1 MRGRTL
7 VGLLLAGFV
16 LVALAVVWRRTIGIA
31 QSENL
36 TALDSRRVQLQGER
50 VRLESEIRE
59 ASSRRR
65 LGEVVENRLGMRIPA
80 DNQVVI
86 LPRRAPNGS
95 P

>member
-1 MRGRTL
+1 MRGRSL
-7 VGLLLAGFV
+7 VALLLAGFV
-16 LVALAVVWRRTIGIA
+16 LVALSIVWRRTVGIA
-31 QSENL
+31 QSDTL
-36 TALDSRRVQLQGER
+36 TALEARKVQLEGER
-50 VRLESEIRE
+50 VRIESEIRE

-65 LGEVVENRLGMRIPA
+65 LGEAVETRLGMRIPA

>member
-1 MRGRTL
+1 MRGRSL
-7 VGLLLAGFV
+7 VALLLAGFV
-16 LVALAVVWRRTIGIA
+16 LVALAIVWRRTVGIG
-31 QSENL
+31 QSDRL
-36 TALDSRRVQLQGER
+36 TELDARKVQLQGER

-65 LGEVVENRLGMRIPA
+65 LGEAVETRLGMRIPA